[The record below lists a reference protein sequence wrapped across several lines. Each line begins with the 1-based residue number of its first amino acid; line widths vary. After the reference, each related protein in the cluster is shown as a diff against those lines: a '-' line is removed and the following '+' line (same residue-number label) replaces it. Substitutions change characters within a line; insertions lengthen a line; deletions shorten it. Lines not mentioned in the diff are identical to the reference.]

1 MLLLCL
7 FFCCC
12 CRRRATD
19 FYYFLRYFFV
29 DKIKT
34 KKILYSTDV
43 ACKMSQSR
51 ETLYSYLSIR
61 VPDQSHVASAAQLE
75 IINQIVNKQRFSECA
90 FSINIVFPC
99 YLLTR
104 SFTYSLTAWNESLS
118 HSLLFTCFLCCIC
131 YMLCPN
137 IPNIYL
143 SYYMLLVIVVVL
155 FLYYFPL
162 WKFVARPLLII
173 KRRRVAI
180 KQTIR
185 EQWR

>member
-1 MLLLCL
+1 MLYL
-7 FFCCC
+7 
-12 CRRRATD
+12 
-19 FYYFLRYFFV
+19 
-29 DKIKT
+29 
-34 KKILYSTDV
+34 TDV

-104 SFTYSLTAWNESLS
+104 SFTYPLTAWNESLS
-118 HSLLFTCFLCCIC
+118 HSLLFTCFLRCIC

-143 SYYMLLVIVVVL
+143 PYYLLLIIVVVL
-155 FLYYFPL
+155 FLFSTTQINYKVDMKSELDLRLETKNISKYYMAAL
-162 WKFVARPLLII
+162 W
-173 KRRRVAI
+173 RRA
-180 KQTIR
+180 KCCCYN
-185 EQWR
+185 